1 MYSFIRRCS
10 TTILSNLEIRLSVRY
25 PGVVTKRPKRLTH
38 YPTVNTL
45 SNGLHT
51 IQMLTHYPITDPW
64 VTRPERPKDE
74 VKILQTRI
82 LCFIVNKE
90 INSNIWFVKQFNF
103 CAYIGGKCRS
113 HRSNDP
119 PIYVAPNIPNSLLP
133 EYFGRRYF
141 V

>member
-51 IQMLTHYPITDPW
+51 IQMLTHYPITDARRTKSRSLKGLQLE
-64 VTRPERPKDE
+64 VEVGARRRPYGKGAQKMGK
-74 VKILQTRI
+74 VWSQ
-82 LCFIVNKE
+82 NKE
-90 INSNIWFVKQFNF
+90 
-103 CAYIGGKCRS
+103 Y
-113 HRSNDP
+113 
-119 PIYVAPNIPNSLLP
+119 
-133 EYFGRRYF
+133 
-141 V
+141 